1 MGSIRRLRGLGV
13 AVAAACLLA
22 LVVAGSAL
30 AAGRPPHRTA
40 KPSLSFKVVVVSN
53 RQILATGKVRPVPAR
68 GRVVLQIRRDGAW
81 HQLGQS
87 PLVGHGAYSVRAVVP
102 AGIDDARLRAAL
114 YEAQHQRGVSPLRSL
129 RLDKPTSPST
139 PTGPGVTAPTSSSS
153 PTGPGETTPGS
164 PSSPVGPSEPEGPSE
179 PPVGPAE
186 PPCTPAATSAG
197 SPPAT
202 SAGPLSAG
210 SLMATIDRY
219 ASRPNHLSG
228 TAESAAAESEFTGA
242 LAAAGLKV
250 CEQAFTF
257 PRFTPTAVGL
267 SVEGTDVERAAIAP
281 LLYSGATGPAGTTA
295 SLVYIGETE
304 NENPLSFTP
313 SKVVG
318 KIVVAKIK
326 YQTNSKALG
335 LAPTIEAAIED
346 GAAGFV
352 AVTQAVGNYPK
363 WEDTNARTGTG
374 PLPVLSVGK
383 TSGAAVVT
391 AAEAGKTATL
401 TLAAEHIGL
410 SCDRD
415 VWGELEGA
423 DPTRRV
429 YVGVPVSSYTP
440 SASEH
445 GTGYAIVVGLAR
457 LYASLP
463 KSQRPETLVF
473 IGLGGHEIG
482 WLGLQ
487 ALLASPEGSYLKEAD
502 AYIHLGSA
510 LGAPEAE
517 EQPPGSGTIV
527 TLTKADKTG
536 RLHDSENPLLVPGV
550 IEDFEAAGAKAPE
563 TPPFTASGG
572 EQTNAFAAGIPT
584 ASFSG
589 ASLFFHT
596 AGDTPSTIDQ
606 SILTR
611 QADAFRRVVDRITAI
626 PAGKLK
632 AENMV
637 AAQHGAEIAA
647 NGAAA
652 KRTPANPTLG
662 AVRETANAL
671 AEGGVGGPAATP
683 VAACG

>member
-1 MGSIRRLRGLGV
+1 
-13 AVAAACLLA
+13 
-22 LVVAGSAL
+22 
-30 AAGRPPHRTA
+30 
-40 KPSLSFKVVVVSN
+40 
-53 RQILATGKVRPVPAR
+53 
-68 GRVVLQIRRDGAW
+68 
-81 HQLGQS
+81 
-87 PLVGHGAYSVRAVVP
+87 
-102 AGIDDARLRAAL
+102 
-114 YEAQHQRGVSPLRSL
+114 
-129 RLDKPTSPST
+129 
-139 PTGPGVTAPTSSSS
+139 
-153 PTGPGETTPGS
+153 
-164 PSSPVGPSEPEGPSE
+164 
-179 PPVGPAE
+179 
-186 PPCTPAATSAG
+186 
-197 SPPAT
+197 
-202 SAGPLSAG
+202 
-210 SLMATIDRY
+210 MATIERY
-219 ASRPNHLSG
+219 ASHPNHLSG
-228 TAESAAAESEFTGA
+228 TADSAAAESEFTGA

-267 SVEGTDVERAAIAP
+267 SVEGTAVPAAAIAP
-281 LLYSGATGPAGTTA
+281 LLYSGATGPTGTTA
-295 SLVYIGETE
+295 PLFYIGETE
-304 NENPLSFTP
+304 NKETVTFEKSE
-313 SKVVG
+313 VEG
-318 KIVVAKIK
+318 KIVVAKIP

-335 LAPTIEAAIED
+335 LDPAIEAAVED
-346 GAAGFV
+346 DAAGFV

-363 WEDTNARTGTG
+363 WEDTNARNGTGT
-374 PLPVLSVGK
+374 LPVLSVGK
-383 TSGAAVVT
+383 TSGEAVVT
-391 AAEAGKTATL
+391 AAEAEETATL
-401 TLAAEHIGL
+401 TLAADHRGT

-423 DPTRRV
+423 DPSRRV

-487 ALLASPEGSYLKEAD
+487 ALLASPEGSYFKEAD

-517 EQPPGSGTIV
+517 EKPPGSGTIV
-527 TLTKADKTG
+527 TSTTPDKTG

-563 TPPFTASGG
+563 TPPLTASGG

-589 ASLFFHT
+589 ASLYFHT
-596 AGDTPSTIDQ
+596 AGDMPSTIDQ
-606 SILTR
+606 SILAR

-632 AENMV
+632 AENSV

-647 NGAAA
+647 NGEAA

-662 AVRETANAL
+662 AVRKTANAL

-683 VAACG
+683 VASCN

>member
-1 MGSIRRLRGLGV
+1 MGSMRVLRGLGV
-13 AVAAACLLA
+13 AVVALSLLA
-22 LVVAGSAL
+22 LVVAGPAV
-30 AAGRPPHRTA
+30 AAGRAPSRSA
-40 KPSLSFKVVVVSN
+40 KPSLSLKVVVVRN

-68 GRVVLQIRRDGAW
+68 GRVVLQLRRKGAW
-81 HQLGQS
+81 HRLGQH
-87 PLVGHGAYSVRAVVP
+87 PLVGHGSYSVRAVVP
-102 AGIDDARLRAAL
+102 AGIVKARLRAAL
-114 YEAQHQRGVSPLRSL
+114 YEGKRLRAVSPARSL
-129 RLDKPTSPST
+129 RLAKPAPPPNPT
-139 PTGPGVTAPTSSSS
+139 P
-153 PTGPGETTPGS
+153 
-164 PSSPVGPSEPEGPSE
+164 PSSPVTPA
-179 PPVGPAE
+179 GPAE

-197 SPPAT
+197 SPAT

-267 SVEGTDVERAAIAP
+267 SVEGTAVPAAAIAP
-281 LLYSGATGPAGTTA
+281 LLYSGATALGGTTA
-295 SLVYIGETE
+295 PLFYIGETE
-304 NENPLSFTP
+304 NVETVSFT
-313 SKVVG
+313 KTDVEN
-318 KIVVAKIK
+318 KIVVAKIP

-335 LAPTIEAAIED
+335 LDPAIEAAVED
-346 GAAGFV
+346 DAAGFV

-363 WEDTNARTGTG
+363 WEDTNARNGTGT
-374 PLPVLSVGK
+374 LPVLSVGK
-383 TSGAAVVT
+383 TSGQAVVT

-401 TLAAEHIGL
+401 TLAADHTGL

-423 DPTRRV
+423 DPSRRV

-463 KSQRPETLVF
+463 KSERPETLVF

-510 LGAPEAE
+510 LGAPEAKE
-517 EQPPGSGTIV
+517 EPVGSGTIV
-527 TLTKADKTG
+527 TSTAADKTG

-550 IEDFEAAGAKAPE
+550 IEDFKAAGAEAPE
-563 TPPFTASGG
+563 TPPSTASGG

-632 AENMV
+632 AENSV

-647 NGAAA
+647 NGVAA

-683 VAACG
+683 VAACN